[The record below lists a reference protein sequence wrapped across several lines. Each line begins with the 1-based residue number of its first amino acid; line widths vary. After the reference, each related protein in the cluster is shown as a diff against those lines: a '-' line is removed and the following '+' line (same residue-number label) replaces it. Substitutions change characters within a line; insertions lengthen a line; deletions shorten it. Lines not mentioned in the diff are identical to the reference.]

1 MVTVA
6 AASQTQQTWTSLRLA
21 AKHSLSLSTSRA
33 SRVRP
38 ERLVHPE
45 RLSRRTCCWLLACR
59 RMKRVRVCVSASAAL
74 QPPLRSIARPTSSRR
89 RSNDCARCRLAA
101 NPRCMH
107 GKAALATPLTQLEPL
122 GAVAEAACDP
132 VAAAPNEIL
141 PLVISPGAVAP
152 VAVAMSGGVDSST
165 VAAIMNERGQS
176 IIGLTMQLWN
186 QRRLPQLQS
195 AEPAQHRCC
204 SIDDVYDARRVAEH
218 LRIPFYVVNFER
230 EFEKNVIRPFVDDY
244 LEGRTPIPCTLCN
257 NHVKFD
263 QLLVT
268 ARQIGAERIATG
280 HYARVRHN
288 PDTGRYELLRAAD
301 ESKNEVRDIA
311 HRLQVP
317 VAGKPESQE
326 ICFVPTGNYVRF
338 IEGYLHEQGQKLPED
353 AGDIVTTSG
362 EVLGRHNGLHRY
374 TVGQRKG
381 LGISEGRPMYVV
393 AIDRAKNR
401 LVVGDDCELRS
412 TTCEIRDVNWIPYAV
427 PNGAVNAKVR
437 IRNRHEPADAE
448 ITPLDA
454 TTARISFSAP
464 QRAVTPGQA
473 AVFYSGEQVLGGGW
487 IR

>member
-1 MVTVA
+1 MPN
-6 AASQTQQTWTSLRLA
+6 Q
-21 AKHSLSLSTSRA
+21 
-33 SRVRP
+33 
-38 ERLVHPE
+38 LV
-45 RLSRRTCCWLLACR
+45 
-59 RMKRVRVCVSASAAL
+59 
-74 QPPLRSIARPTSSRR
+74 
-89 RSNDCARCRLAA
+89 
-101 NPRCMH
+101 
-107 GKAALATPLTQLEPL
+107 QLEPFCES
-122 GAVAEAACDP
+122 ADARRSTQTTVAEAPAIAERSGHPADTG
-132 VAAAPNEIL
+132 N
-141 PLVISPGAVAP
+141 VAP

-165 VAAIMNERGQS
+165 VAAMMSASGQK

-263 QLLVT
+263 QLLLT

-288 PDTGRYELLRAAD
+288 RESGRYELLRAVD
-301 ESKNEVRDIA
+301 ESKDQSYFLFGLTQEQLARTDFALGELSKGEVRDIA
-311 HRLQVP
+311 RRLQVP
-317 VAGKPESQE
+317 VAEKPESQE

-338 IEGYLHEQGQKLPED
+338 IEGYLHEQGRTLPED
-353 AGDIVTTSG
+353 AGEIVTTAG
-362 EVLGRHNGLHRY
+362 QVLGQHNGLHRY

-393 AIDRAKNR
+393 ALDRAKNR
-401 LVVGDDCELRS
+401 LVVGEDRELRS
-412 TTCEIRDVNWIPYAV
+412 TTCEVRDVNWIPYVAPDGLV
-427 PNGAVNAKVR
+427 RAKVR

-448 ITPLDA
+448 ITAVGP
-454 TTARISFSAP
+454 TGARIVFDEP

-473 AVFYSGEQVLGGGW
+473 AVFYSGERVLGGGW

>member
-1 MVTVA
+1 MPN
-6 AASQTQQTWTSLRLA
+6 Q
-21 AKHSLSLSTSRA
+21 
-33 SRVRP
+33 
-38 ERLVHPE
+38 LV
-45 RLSRRTCCWLLACR
+45 
-59 RMKRVRVCVSASAAL
+59 
-74 QPPLRSIARPTSSRR
+74 
-89 RSNDCARCRLAA
+89 
-101 NPRCMH
+101 
-107 GKAALATPLTQLEPL
+107 QLEPFCES
-122 GAVAEAACDP
+122 ADARHSTQARVAEAPAMAEQSGRRADTGG
-132 VAAAPNEIL
+132 VAH
-141 PLVISPGAVAP
+141 

-165 VAAIMNERGQS
+165 VAAMMSASGRQ

-244 LEGRTPIPCTLCN
+244 LQGRTPIPCTLCN

-263 QLLVT
+263 QLLLT

-288 PDTGRYELLRAAD
+288 PESGRYELLRAVD
-301 ESKNEVRDIA
+301 ESKDQSYFLFGLTQEQLARTDFPLGELSKGEVREIA
-311 HRLQVP
+311 RRLQVP
-317 VAGKPESQE
+317 VAEKPESQE

-338 IEGYLHEQGQKLPED
+338 IEGYLHEQGQTLPEE
-353 AGDIVTTSG
+353 AGDIVTTAG
-362 EVLGRHNGLHRY
+362 EVLGQHNGLHRY

-393 AIDRAKNR
+393 ALDRAKNR
-401 LVVGDDCELRS
+401 LVVGQDGELRS
-412 TTCEIRDVNWIPYAV
+412 ATCEVRGVNWIPYAV
-427 PNGAVNAKVR
+427 PDGLLRAKVR

-448 ITPLDA
+448 ISAVGLTD
-454 TTARISFSAP
+454 ARIVFDEP
-464 QRAVTPGQA
+464 QRAITPGQA
-473 AVFYSGEQVLGGGW
+473 AVFYSGERVLGGGW